1 MVPKPR
7 VNLTRFHGVLAPNSK
22 HRINVTP
29 AKRGKGSAQK
39 GSSTNSQESSAESQK
54 SLTWAERLKRVFKID
69 VSVCSRCGGDVKI
82 IACIEDP
89 DVINKILDHLDDM
102 PHRPFYHLP
111 KCRAPPQ
118 GVQYTCADWRKFV
131 SDNNLELSMSRRG
144 NCHDNAVAESFFS
157 LLKTERIKRKIYK
170 TRSEAKAEIFN
181 YIELFY
187 NPSRRHGNNDGV
199 SPIEFEKQY
208 YQKLSS
214 L

>member
-1 MVPKPR
+1 MICKRLALTSNGMVSYHLKTPYRDGTTHVIFEPLDFITKLTAMVPKPR

-89 DVINKILDHLDDM
+89 DVINKILDHLDAM
-102 PHRPFYHLP
+102 PHRPFNHLP

-118 GVQYTCADWRKFV
+118 G
-131 SDNNLELSMSRRG
+131 
-144 NCHDNAVAESFFS
+144 
-157 LLKTERIKRKIYK
+157 LLFPGE
-170 TRSEAKAEIFN
+170 
-181 YIELFY
+181 
-187 NPSRRHGNNDGV
+187 
-199 SPIEFEKQY
+199 
-208 YQKLSS
+208 
-214 L
+214 